1 MGIMIFTASWPLI
14 LLLWQALMRRG
25 FAEVFWTWAKG
36 RAFPESFALK
46 YETLRDFFVSR
57 FESCCLVL
65 FCIYNHLLA
74 VLAANEHMEF
84 TKMCELF

>member
-1 MGIMIFTASWPLI
+1 MYYDCHCYLAFDFAFVASTGA
-14 LLLWQALMRRG
+14 QR
-25 FAEVFWTWAKG
+25 FFWTWAEK
-36 RAFPESFALK
+36 RAFPESLALK
-46 YETLRDFFVSR
+46 CGTLRDFFVSR

-74 VLAANEHMEF
+74 VLAANEHIVF

>member
-1 MGIMIFTASWPLI
+1 MYYDIHRKLAFDFAFVVSTDAKRFSGLGLRGGHSQN
-14 LLLWQALMRRG
+14 LLLRSMKLY
-25 FAEVFWTWAKG
+25 VT
-36 RAFPESFALK
+36 
-46 YETLRDFFVSR
+46 FFLSR

-74 VLAANEHMEF
+74 VLVANEHIVF